1 MWRIKCWVNGMFISL
16 SETFDKRNEQTLKYL
31 RNTIHGQAETI
42 RKLQTEKKG
51 LLRGDV
57 P

>member
-42 RKLQTEKKG
+42 RKLQKEKKEF
-51 LLRGDV
+51 
-57 P
+57 